1 MEVKLDGVHILVG
14 YAPVEDGKI
23 WYAVLYQL
31 SDDVSKA
38 ALQSS
43 FLPAAVLE
51 LSEEDVAP
59 GVPS

>member
-1 MEVKLDGVHILVG
+1 MEAKLDGVHILVG
-14 YAPVEDGKI
+14 YTPVKDEKI

-38 ALQSS
+38 VLQSS
-43 FLPAAVLE
+43 FLPAAVL

-59 GVPS
+59 GEPS